1 MSRPLPVRMCNIGK
15 SPVRWR
21 QLVYHW
27 LVETALPS
35 IENMG
40 YFHKICYQ
48 NKGNPKFI
56 PAPDSALDPWGA
68 LDKGWPDKIKDQ
80 WPAKEEV
87 AACKAKAANKTQV
100 AHSQNDAEK

>member
-1 MSRPLPVRMCNIGK
+1 M
-15 SPVRWR
+15 
-21 QLVYHW
+21 VYHW